1 MNYIL
6 LLIVMFFGLT
16 ANTQPTKIDTTI
28 LDSTKVDLFPA
39 SWCGYWE
46 GDLEIIGP
54 QGTIQTLPIAYD
66 IQSTDEDSTYIWAI
80 IYGED
85 IVAGRRDYRLIV
97 KDRSK
102 GHYLVDEQNSIM
114 IDSYLINNE
123 LISWFEV
130 EDNLL
135 STSLSMKN
143 EQLHHKIIFTK
154 KSNAVESGN
163 TIVKNDTIPK
173 VTSYPLYNIQS
184 AILTKKNTLSK

>member
-1 MNYIL
+1 
-6 LLIVMFFGLT
+6 MFFGLT

-130 EDNLL
+130 EGNLL